1 MEKEKSNL
9 EAKQL
14 IEKFGKDISHVKI
27 SNSIK
32 DSGDLRKEKSG
43 TECDINFRTI
53 MFKNAKRKN
62 DMYLL
67 LEKGSWN

>member
-1 MEKEKSNL
+1 MENEKAKL

-14 IEKFGKDISHVKI
+14 IDKFGKDISHVKMG
-27 SNSIK
+27 NSVK

-43 TECDINFRTI
+43 EECDVEFRTI

-67 LEKGSWN
+67 LEKGSWS

>member
-1 MEKEKSNL
+1 MKNEKAKL

-32 DSGDLRKEKSG
+32 NSGELRNEKSG
-43 TECDINFRTI
+43 QECNIEFRTI
-53 MFKNAKRKN
+53 MFKNAKHKN
-62 DMYLL
+62 DRYLL